1 MARFIW
7 SSLKPATW
15 LLRTRWLPMQIKNC
29 NGVLAVMTQHYSLT
43 FPLDRPFVLLKDAS
57 GRQLAE
63 LFVLSSIH
71 PLHARDDT
79 VRIGEW
85 ETEERDGEI
94 VLALRAYS
102 SVWEEKRYR
111 FRCHPDRFAYEM
123 EVVGEGRLAEVHP
136 FGGYYSGHLRWG
148 SGFFP
153 SGQSF
158 SQGFNPEPNAD
169 EMNFFSPAENSVI
182 DITGVPL
189 PGRASWFFTPAPFC
203 FAFYSGDQWLSM
215 GVEAR
220 PNANR
225 FIEYRYNGHRNS
237 FYLTLN
243 YEGYTTVAGVYQLPA
258 IGFDFR
264 PDAYEAVSA
273 HVQALRAAGYVAAA
287 DNTVMRPLW
296 WLMPIFSGWGAQCYL
311 ATQER
316 GQAPGYARQDLYEG
330 FLSVLGHQDVEPG
343 IVIIDDKWQATY
355 GGNEVDEA
363 KWPDLSSFV
372 ARQHSAGRKVLLWL
386 KLWDPEGV
394 SPEMCITN
402 AAGLP
407 IAVDPTNPAF
417 AEQLRTS
424 VQRMLS
430 PQAYDADGLKIDFSA
445 RIPSGPGIR
454 CYGDSWGLELMR
466 SYLSIIYE
474 AAKEVKPDALIM
486 THTPHPYLADVVDM
500 IRLNDINVL
509 KDVSKAMRHR
519 ARIASI
525 ACPDAV
531 IDTDNWPI
539 PDRATWRSYLTLQTE
554 LGVPSLYYASHVD
567 STGEPLEA
575 EDYQLVRDSWQRYRA
590 RTQPSL
596 RMKDEG

>member
-1 MARFIW
+1 
-7 SSLKPATW
+7 
-15 LLRTRWLPMQIKNC
+15 MQTKNG
-29 NGVLAVMTQHYSLT
+29 NGVLIVTTQHYSLT
-43 FPLDRPFVLLKDAS
+43 FPSDRPFVLLKDAS

-71 PLHARDDT
+71 SLHARDDT
-79 VRIGEW
+79 VGVDEW
-85 ETEERDGEI
+85 EVEERDGET
-94 VLALRAYS
+94 VLTLRAHS
-102 SVWEEKRYR
+102 SIWEEKRYR
-111 FRCHPDRFAYEM
+111 FRCRPDRFTYEM
-123 EVVGEGRLAEVHP
+123 EVVGQGKLAEVHP
-136 FGGYYSGHLRWG
+136 FGGYYSGRLRWG

-158 SQGFNPEPNAD
+158 SQGFNPEPNSD

-189 PGRASWFFTPAPFC
+189 PGRASWFFTPSPFC
-203 FAFYSGDQWLSM
+203 FAFHSGHQWLSM
-215 GVEAR
+215 GVEA
-220 PNANR
+220 PAGANR

-243 YEGYTTVAGVYQLPA
+243 YEGYTTVAGAYRLPA

-264 PDAYEAVSA
+264 PDAYEAISA

-287 DNTVMRPLW
+287 AGNSVTRPLW
-296 WLMPIFSGWGAQCYL
+296 WLLPIFSGWGAQCHL

-316 GQAPGYARQDLYEG
+316 GRAPDYARQDLYEG
-330 FLSVLGHQDVEPG
+330 FLSLLAHQDVEPG

-355 GGNEVDEA
+355 GANEVDEA
-363 KWPDLSSFV
+363 KWPDLSGFV

-386 KLWDPEGV
+386 KLWDPEGLP
-394 SPEMCITN
+394 PEMCITN

-407 IAVDPTNPAF
+407 IAVDPTNPGLAR
-417 AEQLRTS
+417 QLRAS
-424 VQRMLS
+424 IQRLLS
-430 PQAYDADGLKIDFSA
+430 PQGFNADGLKIDFSA

-454 CYGDSWGLELMR
+454 CYGDLWGLELMR
-466 SYLSIIYE
+466 TYLRIIYQ
-474 AAKEVKPDALIM
+474 AAKEVKADALIM

-509 KDVSKAMRHR
+509 KDVSTAMRHR

-539 PDRATWRSYLTLQTE
+539 PDKAAWRDYLALQTE

-567 STGEPLEA
+567 STGEALEA
-575 EDYQLVRDSWQRYRA
+575 EDYQLIRDSWQRYRS
-590 RTQPSL
+590 RTQPI
-596 RMKDEG
+596 R